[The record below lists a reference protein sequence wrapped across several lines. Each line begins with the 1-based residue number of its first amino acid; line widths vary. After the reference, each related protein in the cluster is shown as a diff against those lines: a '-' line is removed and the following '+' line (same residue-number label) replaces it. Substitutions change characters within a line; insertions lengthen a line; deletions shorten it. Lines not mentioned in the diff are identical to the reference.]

1 MTDDSILSLGSR
13 MQRTSKNTIFSAYEH
28 VNLTFTM
35 RSSFT
40 LGTSKLTRLVLEAYY
55 PLNIQ
60 LKKSR
65 KTSKAVEK
73 PNNVVKKPQLVML
86 CLKISNNNRIGS
98 VLNKKTSK
106 VLQLERSL
114 SKRNSGT
121 CIVQKTFFRFHEG
134 RESMRLPPFKRSNS
148 YLWDHIANSLHCC
161 LYSRCS
167 FACSHLRRF
176 LCKTFHWPPSIDC
189 QSSTLHRLKDWTKK
203 TLGNIAFTKLI

>member
-1 MTDDSILSLGSR
+1 MTDDSVLSLGSR

-55 PLNIQ
+55 PQHIQ

-86 CLKISNNNRIGS
+86 CLKISNNNRNWI
-98 VLNKKTSK
+98 
-106 VLQLERSL
+106 
-114 SKRNSGT
+114 
-121 CIVQKTFFRFHEG
+121 
-134 RESMRLPPFKRSNS
+134 
-148 YLWDHIANSLHCC
+148 
-161 LYSRCS
+161 
-167 FACSHLRRF
+167 
-176 LCKTFHWPPSIDC
+176 
-189 QSSTLHRLKDWTKK
+189 SS
-203 TLGNIAFTKLI
+203 